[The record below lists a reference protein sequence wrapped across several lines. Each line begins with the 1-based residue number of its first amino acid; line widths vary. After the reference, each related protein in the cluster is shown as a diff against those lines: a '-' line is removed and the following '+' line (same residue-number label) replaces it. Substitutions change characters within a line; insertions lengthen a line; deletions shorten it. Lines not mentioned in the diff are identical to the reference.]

1 MKRSEYNEIKRLVLL
16 DLKSRLS
23 KEQQQRLDDYLSEN
37 KSLKAFLKKI
47 EKREFIS
54 QEYKLYK
61 QFNAK
66 DDWTNVKKLIGSG
79 KKRNIPLLLTKW
91 AAILIIPLAIT
102 AVFYLQKSETPA
114 NLPLAKTKIDFKPGK
129 SEAILILSGGE
140 EYVLGQ
146 NNNDTTLKDAGTN
159 INISKNKGIEYQAKE
174 TAKAV
179 QVSKETPM
187 NTLKV
192 ERGKEYDLTLADGTK
207 VWLNS
212 ETELKFP
219 LSFNEKNR
227 EVYLKGE
234 AYFQVAKN
242 TQAPFIVHSN
252 LMNVEVTGTSFN
264 VMTYENEKDAR
275 VSLVEGQVIVRDQK
289 GLEITLSPD
298 QQAIVDN
305 KGISIKEVNAS
316 LIGEWRNNSFGF
328 EYEKLTSVVNKLSRW
343 YNVDFVY
350 ADEDIKES
358 HFSGKLPKYKNITEA
373 LDLLE
378 LTTNIKFKMAD
389 DKILIKKENR

>member
-1 MKRSEYNEIKRLVLL
+1 MKKSEYIEIKKLL
-16 DLKSRLS
+16 LLHLKSKLSEEDKQHLDNYLS
-23 KEQQQRLDDYLSEN
+23 KN
-37 KSLKAFLKKI
+37 KPLKAFLKKV
-47 EKREFIS
+47 ERKEFIS
-54 QEYKLYK
+54 QQYKLYK
-61 QFNAK
+61 QFSAK
-66 DDWTNVKKLIGSG
+66 DDWANVKKFIVSG
-79 KKRNIPLLLTKW
+79 KKRSIPLLITKW
-91 AAILIIPLAIT
+91 AAILIIPLAVAT
-102 AVFYLQKSETPA
+102 VFYMQKKEAVVDSPPA
-114 NLPLAKTKIDFKPGK
+114 ETKIDFQPGK
-129 SEAILILSGGE
+129 SEAILILSGGKE
-140 EYVLGQ
+140 FILGQ
-146 NNNDTTLKDAGTN
+146 NNNDTTLRDANTN
-159 INISKNKGIEYQAKE
+159 ISISKSKRIEYLPRK
-174 TAKAV
+174 TAKT
-179 QVSKETPM
+179 VSASAETLM

-192 ERGKEYDLTLADGTK
+192 ERGREYDLTLADGTK

-219 LSFNEKNR
+219 LSFNGKKR

-275 VSLVEGQVIVRDQK
+275 VSLVKGQVIVRDQK